1 MKYFKY
7 SICHS
12 SLSPAESA
20 VSHFFTC
27 SPHCEVIERDTMLP
41 VCLRNIQDQW
51 TLGSLRVKCG
61 VVVYCSAGPFRRG
74 IPQLSLDFLYV
85 THFRS
90 VFLKIT
96 SSRESTTDCSD
107 IFIQKE
113 QFFLM
118 HMNKWHAGE
127 CKKTIKIKSS
137 GQGRITNWDTRPQT
151 ALKCTILAH
160 SVVVGWFSTNQEG

>member
-1 MKYFKY
+1 MSQFTVTSRERCLTLFYMQSTLWSYWKRHNVACLFKK
-7 SICHS
+7 HS
-12 SLSPAESA
+12 RSMNFS
-20 VSHFFTC
+20 
-27 SPHCEVIERDTMLP
+27 
-41 VCLRNIQDQW
+41 
-51 TLGSLRVKCG
+51 SLRVKCG